1 MAAAKIARA
10 LIVLELLDS
19 VDETRPKRTRGKTR
33 RWIKRREEKGYFVNI
48 VRELRFED
56 TDSFTEMFRMKF
68 STMKEIL
75 KIIEAEITPHRVMG
89 GHAVISPSEHLAL
102 TIRFLATA
110 IFLFFLLSTSSTFTT
125 SCSSILQRKNEA
137 NKVFILKKKIEFSRS
152 KQKKVDK

>member
-1 MAAAKIARA
+1 MAAAKVARA

-33 RWIKRREEKGYFVNI
+33 RWIKRREEKGYFANI

-56 TDSFTEMFRMKF
+56 TDSFTEMFHMKF

-75 KIIEAEITPHRVMG
+75 KIIEAEITPHR
-89 GHAVISPSEHLAL
+89 
-102 TIRFLATA
+102 
-110 IFLFFLLSTSSTFTT
+110 
-125 SCSSILQRKNEA
+125 EA
-137 NKVFILKKKIEFSRS
+137 NKVFIMEKKIEFSRS